1 ETYTAN
7 IVSYANN
14 IQTGDGGTHEQG
26 FYDALTRIYNNY
38 AEVNKLF
45 KNKEE
50 KISRDDVKD
59 GLVAIISIKH

>member
-1 ETYTAN
+1 MQYNETYTAN

-50 KISRDDVKD
+50 KYQEMMLRMV
-59 GLVAIISIKH
+59 